1 VLCWSLG
8 EDMVQIGE
16 KNMFSLTDQETEF
29 CTFFFTVSTF
39 QMPENFFSQYLDCDK
54 FTGRKRLLDTLEI
67 SQRELDDILNGTV
80 SKIGLLEVDRYVIS
94 PFFLGI

>member
-1 VLCWSLG
+1 
-8 EDMVQIGE
+8 
-16 KNMFSLTDQETEF
+16 
-29 CTFFFTVSTF
+29 
-39 QMPENFFSQYLDCDK
+39 
-54 FTGRKRLLDTLEI
+54 LEI